1 MNDLLLPSKRWEWR
15 TAFGGNLLAIL
26 RSATHKAHNKYEVP
40 NFYLGQSLY
49 TQNKAHIFFFFFNER
64 DKILS
69 FRFEGHFN
77 RHETEGIKMI

>member
-26 RSATHKAHNKYEVP
+26 QSATHTAHNKYEVP

-49 TQNKAHIFFFFFNER
+49 TQNKAHIFF
-64 DKILS
+64 LMS
-69 FRFEGHFN
+69 
-77 RHETEGIKMI
+77 GIKFCPLDLKVISTGTKQKVSG